1 MFLYNYRISYHLACL
16 ICRRITLAFWRGLN
30 NSDIRQKLL
39 EAWENDLELYIQK
52 GRKPSLEEGDLVYH
66 EAFNN
71 SKYCIC
77 PGGPEL
83 DRTIALAIHYG
94 CVPGD
99 RQFFFH
105 TFSCLNSAVLY
116 L

>member
-1 MFLYNYRISYHLACL
+1 VH
-16 ICRRITLAFWRGLN
+16 
-30 NSDIRQKLL
+30 
-39 EAWENDLELYIQK
+39 
-52 GRKPSLEEGDLVYH
+52 H

-99 RQFFFH
+99 K
-105 TFSCLNSAVLY
+105 TVLLSYLLLTKFSSVVSLSFLLPVVF
-116 L
+116 